1 MSESK
6 EKNNRLRAKK
16 STNDT
21 YEAPSTSSSSLPDH
35 NPKNT
40 GTGKTT
46 LLDDPDYLGLP
57 LVPTE
62 QRLTEMNNKKEKA

>member
-6 EKNNRLRAKK
+6 EKNDRLRTKK

-21 YEAPSTSSSSLPDH
+21 YETPSTSSSSLPDH

-40 GTGKTT
+40 GTGKTI
-46 LLDDPDYLGLP
+46 LLDDPEEY
-57 LVPTE
+57 
-62 QRLTEMNNKKEKA
+62 RY